1 MESIMNIKDKILEE
15 LQNVNL
21 DNGYYDTNLSIAKS
35 LDKNKRRQLI
45 FELEEEGKIKI
56 KKTNKLY
63 DADFPLIITYCTKK

>member
-1 MESIMNIKDKILEE
+1 MNIKDKILEE

-35 LDKNKRRQLI
+35 LDKNKRRKLI

-63 DADFPLIITYCTKK
+63 DADFPLIIIHCIKK

>member
-1 MESIMNIKDKILEE
+1 MNIKDKILEE

-63 DADFPLIITYCTKK
+63 DADFPLIITYCIKK